1 MENGLSL
8 RHRSVYP
15 NENRKE
21 SVATYPFAP
30 AGATALS
37 LCTVIHFWNWD
48 MDLNSYSPILQKAR
62 QFALDGD
69 YMSAQSYYE
78 ETKSLMEKDKKRLTT
93 PSIKRVGMIVSIE
106 NRCTTRYPLNYPR

>member
-1 MENGLSL
+1 MSCGEWTFSQASL
-8 RHRSVYP
+8 CVSKRD
-15 NENRKE
+15 RKE

-48 MDLNSYSPILQKAR
+48 MDLNSYSPVLQKAR

-78 ETKSLMEKDKKRLTT
+78 ETKSHLWKKIR
-93 PSIKRVGMIVSIE
+93 
-106 NRCTTRYPLNYPR
+106 NA

>member
-1 MENGLSL
+1 MDFLSGIALCIQTRIGRRAL
-8 RHRSVYP
+8 RHTALRHS
-15 NENRKE
+15 
-21 SVATYPFAP
+21 
-30 AGATALS
+30 GATALS
-37 LCTVIHFWNWD
+37 LCTVIHFWNWG